1 MIELI
6 ENGELD
12 SDLFEPDFSYI
23 KNIDAEIESKEEQ
36 LKEAAAEDVEEP
48 EAEKVS
54 DELDIVKI
62 ESQKVLTADS
72 IPLEPQ
78 AEEPSEE
85 EKKELNT

>member
-1 MIELI
+1 M
-6 ENGELD
+6 
-12 SDLFEPDFSYI
+12 
-23 KNIDAEIESKEEQ
+23 
-36 LKEAAAEDVEEP
+36 EEP